1 MVVDRQ
7 FWRRV
12 LPILWVGLLSWIAFF
27 HRLGDIGLLDETEPL
42 FVEAARQMWQTRD
55 WITPYFNGTPRFDK
69 PPLIYWLMS
78 LSFQGFGIS
87 EWAARLPSALAGS
100 AIVAMLFGIL
110 SSSRHQP
117 RWLPYLGSA
126 IGALNLEMVFFGRT
140 GYSDMVLNACFTG
153 SLLAFFRGYCQPET
167 PQQQQI
173 WYWLAFSL
181 CGFGALTKGPI
192 AMLLPG
198 AIIAIF
204 LGLTRNLGKVGR
216 ELPWKSGLLLM
227 LGIALPWYVLVIQ
240 QHGSAFTEAF
250 FGFHNVQRF
259 TQVVNRHA
267 GPWYYHFVVLGVGLL
282 PWSIVLPEA
291 ISEAIKTSRSL
302 PRSAHLGL
310 LAVIWWGV
318 VMGFFAIAAT
328 KYVTY
333 SLPAVPASA
342 ILIAL
347 WWEQQASKS
356 ASKLGLNI
364 TIGASLITFGLLAIG
379 SWYAPNWLNNDPAMP
394 DLGRIIQATGLPTIG
409 LMLWLAGL
417 LLGLFYWRKSGFWRV
432 QILTAAAFVLLFI
445 TPIFTVV
452 DQARQA
458 PLRAIARGIQQFEQP
473 HETVAMGLRFFGK
486 PSVVFYSGR
495 SVALM
500 NRSVQI
506 PPYLAQLRR
515 DRAGGRSAV
524 RSVLL
529 VTTADALDE
538 AVIVVPAAQVL
549 MRSGVYQLVRIPL
562 E

>member
-1 MVVDRQ
+1 MAVDKQ

-12 LPILWVGLLSWIAFF
+12 LPILWVGLLSWIGFF

-42 FVEAARQMWQTRD
+42 FVEAARQMWQTKD
-55 WITPYFNGTPRFDK
+55 WITPYFNGIPRFDK

-78 LSFQGFGIS
+78 LSFQGFGMS

-100 AIVAMLFGIL
+100 AIGAMLFGIL
-110 SSSRHQP
+110 RGRTP
-117 RWLPYLGSA
+117 WLPYLGSA

-140 GYSDMVLNACFTG
+140 GYADMLLNACFTG
-153 SLLAFFRGYCQPET
+153 SLLAFFRGYCELEKPLKQRS
-167 PQQQQI
+167 
-173 WYWLAFSL
+173 WYLL
-181 CGFGALTKGPI
+181 CFVLWGFGALTKGPVAI
-192 AMLLPG
+192 VLPG
-198 AIIAIF
+198 AIISIF
-204 LGLTRNLGKVGR
+204 LGLTGNFGKVGR
-216 ELPWKSGLLLM
+216 GLPWKSGLLLM
-227 LGIALPWYVLVIQ
+227 LGITLPWYMLVIQ
-240 QHGSAFTEAF
+240 QHGSAFTDAF
-250 FGFHNVQRF
+250 FGFHNMQRF
-259 TQVVNRHA
+259 TEVVNRHA

-282 PWSIVLPEA
+282 PWSIALPGA
-291 ISEAIKTSRSL
+291 ISGALKSNRSGQ
-302 PRSAHLGL
+302 RSAHLGL
-310 LAVIWWGV
+310 FALVWWSV
-318 VMGFFAIAAT
+318 VMGFFTIAAT

-379 SWYAPNWLNNDPAMP
+379 SWYAPNWLNDDPAMP
-394 DLGRIIQATGLPTIG
+394 DLGRIMQATGLPTIG
-409 LMLWLAGL
+409 LVLWQAGL
-417 LLGLFYWRKSGFWRV
+417 LMGLFYWGKSGFWRV
-432 QILTAAAFVLLFI
+432 QILTAAAFILLFI
-445 TPIFTVV
+445 TPIFALV

-515 DRAGGRSAV
+515 DRASGRSTV

-549 MRSGVYQLVRIPL
+549 MRSGIYQLVRIPL

>member
-1 MVVDRQ
+1 VDRQ

-42 FVEAARQMWQTRD
+42 FVEAARQMWEIKD
-55 WITPYFNGTPRFDK
+55 WVTPYFNGTPRFDK

-87 EWAARLPSALAGS
+87 EWSARLPSALAGS
-100 AIVAMLFGIL
+100 TIVGMLFGVL
-110 SSSRHQP
+110 DGRRGRT

-140 GYSDMVLNACFTG
+140 GYSDMVLNACFMG
-153 SLLAFFRGYCQPET
+153 SLLAFFCGYCELENHVRRRS
-167 PQQQQI
+167 
-173 WYWLAFSL
+173 WYLL
-181 CGFGALTKGPI
+181 CFALWGLGALTKGPVAI
-192 AMLLPG
+192 VLPG

-204 LGLTRNLGKVGR
+204 LGLTGNFGKVSR

-240 QHGSAFTEAF
+240 QHGSAFTDAF
-250 FGFHNVQRF
+250 LGFHNVQRF

-282 PWSIVLPEA
+282 PWSIVLPGA
-291 ISEAIKTSRSL
+291 IFRTIKTSRSL
-302 PRSAHLGL
+302 PRPAHLGL
-310 LAVIWWGV
+310 LALIWWCV
-318 VMGFFAIAAT
+318 VMGFFTIAAT

-333 SLPAVPASA
+333 SLPAVPAAA

-347 WWEQQASKS
+347 WWERQASKS
-356 ASKLGLNI
+356 ASKASLNI
-364 TIGASLITFGLLAIG
+364 TIGASLIAFGLLAIG
-379 SWYAPNWLNNDPAMP
+379 SWYAPNWLNDDPAMP
-394 DLGRIIQATGLPTIG
+394 DLGRIMQATGLPTIG
-409 LMLWLAGL
+409 LVLWLAGL
-417 LLGLFYWRKSGFWRV
+417 LVGLFDWGKSGFWQV
-432 QILTAAAFVLLFI
+432 QILTAAAFVLLFV

-506 PPYLAQLRR
+506 QPYLAKLRR
-515 DRAGGRSAV
+515 DRASGRSPI

-529 VTTADALDE
+529 VTTAAALAE
-538 AVIVVPAAQVL
+538 AVLVVPKEQVL